1 MEILTEDDLKRL
13 PLRNCWIHAVRWAR
27 FRLVCA
33 LLPEV
38 LPCVDGLLLSASPL
52 LGQSP
57 AIAVY
62 FSPRRLYRSRG
73 QGTGCGE
80 VHGPGASLAPTML
93 ANDGS
98 LDYTAVE
105 SGRPGG
111 NGRDVRKP
119 RPILRLVSTD
129 AILEGRIHME
139 SGLRRC

>member
-13 PLRNCWIHAVRWAR
+13 PLRNCWDYAVRWAR
-27 FRLVCA
+27 FRFVCA

-52 LGQSP
+52 LRPSP

-62 FSPRRLYRSRG
+62 SSPRRLYRSRG
-73 QGTGCGE
+73 QGSGCGE

-105 SGRPGG
+105 WLSRGEWPTR
-111 NGRDVRKP
+111 RKP
-119 RPILRLVSTD
+119 RPILRSCHY

-139 SGLRRC
+139 SGFRRC